1 MNNQPCFDDEDI
13 YMIDGCT
20 AINEYF
26 NEQVNNLKCGHAYA
40 TYTKM
45 ETSKAID
52 NMFNDVFHI
61 YDRIKIDIILMD
73 LFCTDMTWRMK
84 EVNIC
89 AHMGIQYDIFRDIAH
104 QYEDVRNILYQIM
117 IMFFA
122 LGGNTKET
130 YRKVG

>member
-1 MNNQPCFDDEDI
+1 MKMNHNPYFDDEDI

-26 NEQVNNLKCGHAYA
+26 NEQANNLKCGHAYSS
-40 TYTKM
+40 YKKM
-45 ETSKAID
+45 GTFQAID
-52 NMFNDVFHI
+52 DIFNNVFHI
-61 YDRIKIDIILMD
+61 YYPTNIDIILMD

-84 EVNIC
+84 EVDIC
-89 AHMGIQYDIFRDIAH
+89 SYLGIPYDTFRDIAD

-122 LGGNTKET
+122 LGGN
-130 YRKVG
+130 RK